1 MGTEPMS
8 KLKRRIFLGGG
19 TLLLVA
25 LLLGGWLFYFL
36 VLGPKIAIRHAE
48 AFSFRRMSVAQ
59 LEEPG
64 MYRFYFATNRKQQ
77 SESAAIKERFGN
89 QRQERMTF
97 GFFDTR
103 IEPSL
108 GIGMLVDPSDW
119 LLNEE
124 IEIRDIQL
132 RKEPEVR
139 EMLKDRVQA
148 TPHRSLLI
156 LLHGFREGFASALQK
171 TAFFGHVLDINSP
184 ILVFDWPGDQGSTL
198 SGYRRAQQV
207 ARNSG
212 AELAETITFAVNE
225 VQPER
230 IWIVANS
237 MGGEVV
243 VKAFKVLFQSGALK
257 GAEDVIE
264 EVVLTAPDVDRQEL
278 NERFKQEISAL
289 SQNMTVYVS
298 SNDQALLMSR
308 IVNQAR
314 RGGESTL
321 DISNPDQFETARAF
335 YDFTDDEDAEITL
348 VDVTPVN
355 RTRNFHNFSLE
366 TPEFFDDLF
375 LRLSNQRDPES
386 RPEYRVRTREGNVYW
401 ILTRAR

>member
-1 MGTEPMS
+1 MT
-8 KLKRRIFLGGG
+8 KLKKRMYLGAGA
-19 TLLLVA
+19 LLLVI

-36 VLGPKIAIRHAE
+36 VLGPRIAIRHAE
-48 AFSFRRMSVAQ
+48 EFSFRRMTVAQ

-64 MYRFYFATNRKQQ
+64 MYRFYFVTNRRPK
-77 SESAAIKERFGN
+77 SDEGPLKERLSNERHEQLKFGY
-89 QRQERMTF
+89 
-97 GFFDTR
+97 FDTK

-108 GIGMLVDPSDW
+108 GLGMLVNPSDW

-124 IEIRDIQL
+124 IEVTDIQL
-132 RKEPEVR
+132 SQRANFVTALQE
-139 EMLKDRVQA
+139 RVQA
-148 TPHRSLLI
+148 SPHKSLLI

-171 TAFFGHVLDINSP
+171 TAFFGHVLDINAP
-184 ILVFDWPGDQGSTL
+184 ILVFDWPGNQGSTL

-207 ARNSG
+207 ARASG
-212 AELAETITFAVNE
+212 ADLAKTIAVTVDE
-225 VQPER
+225 IRPEQV
-230 IWIVANS
+230 WIVANS

-243 VKAFKVLFQSGALK
+243 IKAFKSLFESGVLRGT
-257 GAEDVIE
+257 ETVIE
-264 EVVLTAPDVDRQEL
+264 DVVLTAPDVGRDEL
-278 NERFKQEISAL
+278 NERFKREISAL
-289 SQNMTVYVS
+289 ARNLTVYVS

-308 IVNQAR
+308 IVNRQK

-321 DISNPDQFETARAF
+321 DIANPDQFEEALATLEL
-335 YDFTDDEDAEITL
+335 TDDNDGVITL

-375 LRLSNQRDPES
+375 LRLSNQRDPNS
-386 RPEYRVRTREGNVYW
+386 RPEYKVRTNKGNVYW